1 MLSINNKV
9 SIMKKVVLVKINCRL
24 EQELDKNLMQ
34 DFFNKMK
41 PYLQLDNKFP
51 EKNQK
56 ENKPK
61 KI

>member
-41 PYLQLDNKFP
+41 PYLELDNKLP
-51 EKNQK
+51 QKNQK
-56 ENKPK
+56 LSKPK